1 MERSKYFKEFLV
13 KTRGQKRRDLLGGE
27 SNETQGAVSLG
38 KLLSAIITGVNETDP
53 HTTKTFFL
61 LQNESSFLEWQDVGD
76 SDDERHV
83 LLVGQFGLLAQPE
96 AVVDGE
102 GVDGDGQVLGV
113 DLGEFFAAGVIPLGR
128 QILLVLDR
136 IFMSI

>member
-1 MERSKYFKEFLV
+1 MGPIRKKMCRGDPKLKKAKFRWTKKLASFFLTIFYHGVNKTENMLLFFLCLERSLFL
-13 KTRGQKRRDLLGGE
+13 
-27 SNETQGAVSLG
+27 SMN
-38 KLLSAIITGVNETDP
+38 
-53 HTTKTFFL
+53 HFC
-61 LQNESSFLEWQDVGD
+61 

-83 LLVGQFGLLAQPE
+83 LLVRQLGLLAQPE

>member
-1 MERSKYFKEFLV
+1 MKRKVPSPLANSFL
-13 KTRGQKRRDLLGGE
+13 
-27 SNETQGAVSLG
+27 
-38 KLLSAIITGVNETDP
+38 LLSRGVNETDP

-128 QILLVLDR
+128 Q
-136 IFMSI
+136 M